1 MLTTLRIKNFAL
13 VSDLTLELQPGCNVI
28 TGETGAGKSIII
40 GALNLVLGERAD
52 RSLIRTGEE
61 SCSVEAVFDVTKLS
75 TDRNAGLRPLVATLK
90 HAGPEAALVAME
102 VSRRKRP

>member
-1 MLTTLRIKNFAL
+1 MLTTLRIKNLAL
-13 VSDLTLELQPGCNVI
+13 VPDLTLELQPGCNVI

-61 SCSVEAVFDVTKLS
+61 SCSVEAVFDVTKIHVNRRGTPAS
-75 TDRNAGLRPLVATLK
+75 GPARRGDGLK
-90 HAGPEAALVAME
+90 HAGPEAGAPSLLD
-102 VSRRKRP
+102 RK

>member
-1 MLTTLRIKNFAL
+1 MLTTLRIKNLAL

-52 RSLIRTGEE
+52 RSLIRSGSD
-61 SCSVEAVFDVTKLS
+61 SCSVEATFDVTELHVNKRGTPAS
-75 TDRNAGLRPLVATLK
+75 GPARRGDGLK
-90 HAGPEAALVAME
+90 QAGPEAGAPSPLE
-102 VSRRKRP
+102 KF